1 MRVYVQL
8 AAELVPTED
17 GQNDLGPRLE
27 TAGEVV
33 TLCGDV
39 GDHDRLTPFG
49 RLPAH
54 TGSVRDAQVFGGRSL
69 KRPEGE
75 QPVSGYRE
83 IEAYP
88 VVMSHLVAQQG
99 TYPLQRTA
107 GVIVGG
113 ERPDPCKQTPLMIV
127 SYHSPQIYCLGDQ
140 RQAGAPVI
148 RINEHYRK
156 LKASYLFV
164 EIAGRVAAY
173 ESAHPDRPVIKLG
186 IGDVTHALP
195 PAAVEGFR
203 KGITEQANDETFRGY
218 GPEQGYEFLR
228 DLIAKG
234 DFAERGCEIAAD
246 EIFVSDG
253 AKCDTG
259 NFQELFS
266 ADITIA
272 VPDPVYPVYVD
283 TNVMAGRTGIWRDGR
298 YDGLVYLPGTPENG
312 FVPPPPSEPVD
323 LVYLCFPNNPTGATA
338 TKEQLAEWVAYA
350 HRVKAIILFDAAYE
364 QFIRDDSL
372 PHSIYEIDGAR
383 EVAVE
388 FRSLSKTA
396 GFTGT
401 RCAYTVV
408 PHEVKAFDS
417 EGTAHAVRDLWNR
430 RQSTKFNGVSYPVQ
444 TAAAAVFSPRGREE
458 IRARSDYYLANATLI
473 RETMEG
479 LGYECTGGINSP
491 YVWIRTGTD
500 SWAFFD
506 DVLNRA
512 GVVITPGAGFGLH
525 GEGYVRISAFNDRE
539 KVTEALSRIRAAL

>member
-1 MRVYVQL
+1 M
-8 AAELVPTED
+8 
-17 GQNDLGPRLE
+17 
-27 TAGEVV
+27 
-33 TLCGDV
+33 
-39 GDHDRLTPFG
+39 
-49 RLPAH
+49 
-54 TGSVRDAQVFGGRSL
+54 
-69 KRPEGE
+69 
-75 QPVSGYRE
+75 
-83 IEAYP
+83 
-88 VVMSHLVAQQG
+88 
-99 TYPLQRTA
+99 
-107 GVIVGG
+107 
-113 ERPDPCKQTPLMIV
+113 
-127 SYHSPQIYCLGDQ
+127 
-140 RQAGAPVI
+140 I

-164 EIAGRVAAY
+164 EIARRVAAH
-173 ESAHPDRPVIKLG
+173 EAAHPERPVIKLG

-195 PAAVEGFR
+195 SVAVEGFR
-203 KGITEQANDETFRGY
+203 KGIAEQAGDETFHGY

-228 DLIAKG
+228 RLIATA
-234 DFAERGCEIAAD
+234 DFGERGCDVSAD

-259 NFQELFS
+259 NFQELFA
-266 ADITIA
+266 ADITVA

-298 YDGLVYLPGTPENG
+298 YDGLVYLPGTSENG
-312 FVPPPPSEPVD
+312 FVPPPPSQPVD
-323 LVYLCFPNNPTGATA
+323 LVYLCFPNNPTGSTA
-338 TKEQLAEWVAYA
+338 TKAELAEWVSYA
-350 HRVKAIILFDAAYE
+350 RKTGAIILFDAAYE
-364 QFIRDDSL
+364 EFIRDDSL

-408 PHEVKAFDS
+408 PRELKAFDS
-417 EGTAHAVRDLWNR
+417 QGSPHSVRDLWNR

-444 TAAAAVFSPRGREE
+444 TAAAAVFTPEGRKE
-458 IRARSDYYLANATLI
+458 IRARSDYYLENAALI
-473 RETMEG
+473 RTTMEE
-479 LGYECTGGINSP
+479 LGYECSGGFNSP

-525 GEGYVRISAFNDRE
+525 GEGYVRISAFNHRE
-539 KVTEALSRIRAAL
+539 KVTEALSRIQAALR